1 MWLISNPMN
10 IQYIQKMMGPIVLEI
25 LTALYEGLARFGW
38 GMVGI
43 PYPEYFE
50 TISP

>member
-1 MWLISNPMN
+1 MN
-10 IQYIQKMMGPIVLEI
+10 IQSIQRMMAPTVLAI
-25 LTALYEGLARFGW
+25 LTVPFNNIVEGLARLGW

-50 TISP
+50 KNPP

>member
-1 MWLISNPMN
+1 MN
-10 IQYIQKMMGPIVLEI
+10 IQSIQKMMAQTVLAI
-25 LTALYEGLARFGW
+25 LTVLLDDIVEGLSRLGW

-50 TISP
+50 KISP

>member
-1 MWLISNPMN
+1 
-10 IQYIQKMMGPIVLEI
+10 MGPAVLAI
-25 LTALYEGLARFGW
+25 LTALLDDIVEGLARLGW

>member
-1 MWLISNPMN
+1 MQNVQNAVLTQLIEDI
-10 IQYIQKMMGPIVLEI
+10 IQ
-25 LTALYEGLARFGW
+25 GLARLGW

-50 TISP
+50 KNPP

>member
-1 MWLISNPMN
+1 MT
-10 IQYIQKMMGPIVLEI
+10 IQSIQKMMAPTVLEI
-25 LTALYEGLARFGW
+25 LTALYEGLARLGW

-50 TISP
+50 KNPP

>member
-1 MWLISNPMN
+1 MN
-10 IQYIQKMMGPIVLEI
+10 IQSIHKMMAQIVQEI
-25 LTALYEGLARFGW
+25 PTALLEGLARFGW

>member
-1 MWLISNPMN
+1 MT
-10 IQYIQKMMGPIVLEI
+10 IQSILKTMEPTVHAI
-25 LTALYEGLARFGW
+25 LTALLDDIVEGLARLGW
-38 GMVGI
+38 GMAGI